1 MVSYDHYRTSSRPRF
16 LYVITLN
23 TMKLKYHSPQ
33 TLWDELEPQSIICD
47 SYNSGIDDY
56 DYVDVNLNN

>member
-1 MVSYDHYRTSSRPRF
+1 
-16 LYVITLN
+16 
-23 TMKLKYHSPQ
+23 MKLKYHSPQ

-56 DYVDVNLNN
+56 DFVDVDWNANS

>member
-1 MVSYDHYRTSSRPRF
+1 
-16 LYVITLN
+16 
-23 TMKLKYHSPQ
+23 MKLKYRSPQ